1 MILINENLY
10 LRRFLYQDVRTKK
23 VITGSLFFFFF
34 FEKKISEEVL
44 ADLFISEIRYIL

>member
-34 FEKKISEEVL
+34 EKKISEEVF